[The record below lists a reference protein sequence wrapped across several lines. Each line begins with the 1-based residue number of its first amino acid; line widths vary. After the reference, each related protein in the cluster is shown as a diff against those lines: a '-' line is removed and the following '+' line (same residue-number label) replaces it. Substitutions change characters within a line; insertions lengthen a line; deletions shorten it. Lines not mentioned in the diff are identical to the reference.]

1 MKKYYLV
8 LVLYLC
14 IVHVFSQSRTDQ
26 LNKQLTF
33 KTWVDGETREIN
45 GYLVC
50 RIHGAD
56 FGNHRNA
63 PTGMIT
69 SVAYHDA
76 ESKDQ
81 MSFLEFYI
89 TRYEQ
94 SLANM
99 KWFTII
105 IRGEDDDKKIFEK
118 RLDYKA
124 AQLPEGSYFWN
135 YTTVPISDTLG
146 LPFYVYIKDQNL
158 PDLTS
163 FKFKIE
169 K

>member
-1 MKKYYLV
+1 LSCYEEVLSGV
-8 LVLYLC
+8 LVYTYAC
-14 IVHVFSQSRTDQ
+14 SRIFSKQNRPT
-26 LNKQLTF
+26 NKQLTF

-81 MSFLEFYI
+81 MSFLEFI
-89 TRYEQ
+89 
-94 SLANM
+94 SLAM
-99 KWFTII
+99 SSLW
-105 IRGEDDDKKIFEK
+105 
-118 RLDYKA
+118 
-124 AQLPEGSYFWN
+124 
-135 YTTVPISDTLG
+135 PI
-146 LPFYVYIKDQNL
+146 
-158 PDLTS
+158 
-163 FKFKIE
+163 
-169 K
+169 